1 MENANQNPNNNIVRN
16 WLSGVGVA
24 LVVVVAA
31 TFALHSKETLSPVL
45 GDTSTTTNQNSTS
58 TRPVVTGT
66 GLSLAVTTEARGEEI
81 SVLDQS
87 AGASVTINSMTLTRK
102 SWIAV
107 KDVSGRILGAGL
119 FAAGT
124 TKGDVSLLRNTLT
137 GQRYEILIYVDDGDK
152 QFDLHKDMLVTAMDG
167 SPVSTAF
174 NAQ

>member
-45 GDTSTTTNQNSTS
+45 GDASTTTDETA
-58 TRPVVTGT
+58 TTTHPIITGSGPT
-66 GLSLAVTTEARGEEI
+66 LAVTTEVRGEML
-81 SVLDQS
+81 SVLNQS
-87 AGASVTINSMTLTRK
+87 AGASVTIDSMTLSRK

-107 KDVSGRILGAGL
+107 KDTSGRILGAGL

-124 TKGDVSLLRNTLT
+124 PSGDVSLLRNTLP
-137 GQRYEILIYVDDGDK
+137 GQRYEVLIYVDDGDK
-152 QFDLHKDMLVTAMDG
+152 QFDLHKDMLVTAPDG
-167 SPVSTAF
+167 SPISTAF

>member
-45 GDTSTTTNQNSTS
+45 GDASTTTEATTTTNH
-58 TRPVVTGT
+58 PVVTGT
-66 GLSLAVTTEARGEEI
+66 GPSLAVTTEVRGEML
-81 SVLDQS
+81 SVLNQS
-87 AGASVTINSMTLTRK
+87 AGASVTIDSMTLTRK

-107 KDVSGRILGAGL
+107 KDTTGRILGAGL

-124 TKGDVSLLRNTLT
+124 TKGDVSLLRNTLA
-137 GQRYEILIYVDDGDK
+137 GQRYEVLIYVDDGDK
-152 QFDLHKDMLVTAMDG
+152 QFDLHKDMLVTAIDG
-167 SPVSTAF
+167 SPISTAF